1 MASISVQNLTYRFD
15 NGDTLFSD
23 LTFTLDDKVT
33 GLVGRNGAGKSILA
47 ALLTGDKTPYSGSVT
62 TFCRVGW
69 LRQIGAE
76 EKLVQHETIS
86 DFLGVRDKL
95 EALSR
100 VAEGGC
106 ESHDFELIGDN
117 WLLREE
123 LEQQLLALG
132 LPVDP
137 FLPCQALSG
146 GQLTRLALHQLF
158 QSDYGYLILDEPG
171 NHLDEQGK
179 RWLIEQ
185 MRRFHGGVLIISH
198 DRDILRCVDDILEL
212 NSLGVHHYGGAYD
225 VYAEQRANELASQE
239 RRIDHA
245 KTQIKQ
251 MRQTMQKNREKAQQR
266 AGQGKQVAR
275 SGSQAKVLL
284 NSKKQ
289 DAERAGGSRES
300 NQNRQMAQAQEQ
312 LSKLNKQHEM
322 LKQQSLSLGKTEKRV
337 SRILDITE
345 VRLPYIQ
352 QENDITFSVDFGEKI
367 RLSGANGSGKS
378 TLLKAI
384 AGRLS
389 PVHGDIQVRAGLCYL
404 DQHFTLL
411 DTAKSAQENLA
422 HFCPHLSETDQRT
435 LLAGIG
441 LRRERA
447 DQAVAT
453 LSGGEKMKVAM
464 LAISHQP
471 GDTLLLLDEP
481 DNHLDL
487 DSRLMLAQ
495 ALRDFTGSL
504 LVVSHDQDF
513 IADIGVS
520 GEISLDGAA

>member
-23 LTFTLDDKVT
+23 LTFTLDDKIT

-47 ALLTGDKTPYSGSVT
+47 ALLTGEKTPYSGSVT

-76 EKLVQHETIS
+76 EKLVQHETVS

-179 RWLIEQ
+179 HWLIEQ
-185 MRRFHGGVLIISH
+185 MRRFNGGVLIISH

-212 NSLGVHHYGGAYD
+212 NSLGVRHYGGAYD

-275 SGSQAKVLL
+275 SGSQAKILL
-284 NSKKQ
+284 NNKKQ
-289 DAERAGGSRES
+289 DAERAGGARES
-300 NQNRQMAQAQEQ
+300 NQNRQMAQVQDQ

-389 PVHGDIQVRAGLCYL
+389 PLQGDIQVRAGLCYL

-520 GEISLDGAA
+520 GEISLDGSA